1 MVKTVAGLFL
11 LAAAILTQQQPP
23 PTPIRWTA
31 QAPSESVKAGENV
44 TVSVTAVMD
53 EGWHLYALDP
63 IEGGPIP
70 TKITAGPAPSFT
82 LQEKDIEKPEPKRSH
97 DPNFGVETAYYDGS
111 ATFGLP
117 IKVATDVPAGV
128 REFEVAARF
137 QACNDQFCLRPQ
149 TASMKIKIKVSR

>member
-1 MVKTVAGLFL
+1 MVSGNWLV
-11 LAAAILTQQQPP
+11 LAAIVAAQEPP
-23 PTPIRWTA
+23 ATPIRWSA
-31 QAPSESVKAGENV
+31 QQPTEAVKAGGV
-44 TVSVTAVMD
+44 LGVQVTAVMD

-63 IEGGPIP
+63 VEGGPIP
-70 TKITAGPAPSFT
+70 TKIAAGPAPAFT

-117 IKVATDVPAGV
+117 IKVAADVPAGE
-128 REFEVAARF
+128 REIDVTARF

-149 TASMKIKIKVSR
+149 TATMKVRVKTIK